1 MKEESGRA
9 TVWDHAAETGMQDTI
24 RQIAAVFPIDDI
36 SIYSPG
42 KLTWLR
48 KRPRKYHRIRL
59 LNRTLKLLKQPG
71 DYLRNS
77 NSITARYHD

>member
-1 MKEESGRA
+1 MKEVSGRA
-9 TVWDHAAETGMQDTI
+9 AVWNHAAETGMQDTI

-48 KRPRKYHRIRL
+48 ERPRKYQRIRPFESDVYVDPATGEL
-59 LNRTLKLLKQPG
+59 LRRK
-71 DYLRNS
+71 
-77 NSITARYHD
+77 

>member
-9 TVWDHAAETGMQDTI
+9 AVWDHAAETGMQDPI

-48 KRPRKYHRIRL
+48 DRPRKYHRIRPFESDIYVDPANGEL
-59 LNRTLKLLKQPG
+59 LRK
-71 DYLRNS
+71 D
-77 NSITARYHD
+77 